1 MFALKLGA
9 RKRTFHHQTFS
20 HTNKS
25 GRARKL
31 WNSTHSRVQTSARSL
46 HHTLVDVDCEIYG
59 AKRTETFS
67 KCDWNVFYEPLTASM
82 GSNVNPFSP
91 LNFLCALNGD
101 KLGFYCVWGCW
112 LCFDYNNG
120 KATSSLSKLKI
131 VIQTM
136 FRVRGSRR
144 CQRRRWGRSKK
155 KTRAWTSLFLIKT
168 KPAAPALNRSTNW
181 TSPIIGDD
189 RQATLIHR
197 LVEQK
202 SISFDYLNFF
212 PSTWRAIYFTPF
224 GNYSIERQ
232 ALLVRPFVWWRVA
245 EKSLE
250 RSHLMVD
257 WILLR

>member
-1 MFALKLGA
+1 MVINSVFIVSGAAGFASTTTTE
-9 RKRTFHHQTFS
+9 KRHHHYQ
-20 HTNKS
+20 NWKS
-25 GRARKL
+25 WYKQCSG
-31 WNSTHSRVQTSARSL
+31 
-46 HHTLVDVDCEIYG
+46 CEG
-59 AKRTETFS
+59 
-67 KCDWNVFYEPLTASM
+67 VVV
-82 GSNVNPFSP
+82 VN
-91 LNFLCALNGD
+91 D
-101 KLGFYCVWGCW
+101 E
-112 LCFDYNNG
+112 DEED
-120 KATSSLSKLKI
+120 
-131 VIQTM
+131 Q
-136 FRVRGSRR
+136 
-144 CQRRRWGRSKK
+144 KK
-155 KTRAWTSLFLIKT
+155 ETRAWTSLFLIKT